1 MSNTDE
7 RSITMLKRGNK
18 GFTLIELITV
28 MVILGVLAAYAVP
41 KLFDFTGTAKTKTRS
56 QFRVEINSALRMYG
70 LQQLASSGAKAY
82 PGVTGMVLGDLI
94 DEASA
99 ELSFSAADSTF
110 KYDGNGDADFTDSGV
125 DYTMSYSCV
134 SPFTSYTLGQ
144 WTVLP

>member
-1 MSNTDE
+1 MRKN
-7 RSITMLKRGNK
+7 GNK

-41 KLFDFTGTAKTKTRS
+41 KLFNFTETAKTKTRA

-70 LQQLASSGAKAY
+70 LHQLASTGAKAY

-94 DEASA
+94 EDSSS

-110 KYDGNGDADFTDSGV
+110 KYDADGNASFTDSGI
-125 DYTMSYSCV
+125 DYTMDYSCPK
-134 SPFTSYTLGQ
+134 PFTSYTLGS
-144 WTVLP
+144 WTLLP